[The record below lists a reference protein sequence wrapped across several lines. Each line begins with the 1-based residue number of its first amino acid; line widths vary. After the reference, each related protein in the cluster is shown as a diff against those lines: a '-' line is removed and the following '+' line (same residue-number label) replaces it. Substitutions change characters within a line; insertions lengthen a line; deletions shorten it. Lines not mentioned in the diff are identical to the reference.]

1 MKLNIKAFGLT
12 CGLVWGVGLFIVTWW
27 IIALEG
33 LEDTAGYDGMLARVY
48 LGYDI
53 SLFGSVIGLAWGFAD
68 GLIGGV
74 IFAWLYNLLQSRA
87 KPA

>member
-12 CGLVWGVGLFIVTWW
+12 CGLVWGIGLFIVTWW

-33 LEDTAGYDGMLARVY
+33 LQNTAGDEGMLARVY

-53 SLFGSVIGLAWGFAD
+53 SPLGSVIGLAWGFAD

-74 IFAWLYNLLQSRA
+74 IFAWLYNLLLDRS
-87 KPA
+87 K